1 MKANVKA
8 TSVLITKRL
17 QDHSANIKEN
27 LGFIYTCD
35 SLGMNYC
42 MNYSLNNGLYCSKW
56 AYLHFIFG
64 QLLQELKSSMMDCVP
79 IFTGCK
85 QSLGQ
90 GNVFT
95 PVCHSVHRGEGL
107 CPTPQMQTPLFRQTC
122 GSWVDPPRQTPWM
135 QNPRMQN
142 PLWADLGV
150 LGRPP
155 GCRPPSVGRPGSAD
169 PPL

>member
-1 MKANVKA
+1 MIERYYQYARCKILIDVCTLLTMPLKPFQTEPMKANVKA
-8 TSVLITKRL
+8 TSILITRRL
-17 QDHSANIKEN
+17 QDHMANIKEN

-79 IFTGCK
+79 IFTGRK

-90 GNVFT
+90 GNFLHLCVILFT
-95 PVCHSVHRGEGL
+95 
-107 CPTPQMQTPLFRQTC
+107 
-122 GSWVDPPRQTPWM
+122 
-135 QNPRMQN
+135 
-142 PLWADLGV
+142 
-150 LGRPP
+150 
-155 GCRPPSVGRPGSAD
+155 VGRRSALPPDAD